1 VTNTFR
7 RSNGSASQHHKG
19 QAADIQFRG
28 VAKAQYY
35 TIAQW
40 IRDNVAYDQLLLEYK
55 TTGTGLP
62 WIHISFNKDRQRK
75 QVLTFLNDR
84 TYGQGLIQLG

>member
-1 VTNTFR
+1 M
-7 RSNGSASQHHKG
+7 
-19 QAADIQFRG
+19 AADIQFRG
-28 VAKAQYY
+28 LPKAEYY
-35 TIAQW
+35 TVAQW

-62 WIHISFNKDRQRK
+62 WIHVSFNKDNLRK
-75 QVLTFLNDR
+75 QVLTLLNDR